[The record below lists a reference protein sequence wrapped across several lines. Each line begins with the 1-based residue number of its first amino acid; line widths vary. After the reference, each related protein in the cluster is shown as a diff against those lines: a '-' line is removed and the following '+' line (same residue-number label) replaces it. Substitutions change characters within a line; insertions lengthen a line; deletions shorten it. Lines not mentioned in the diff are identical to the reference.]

1 MSSTLVKI
9 GAGLSFFNTAWLVGL
24 SGWLW
29 SVIPSLTKSYE
40 EMEEVIVEMEAE
52 VETVEKMRN
61 EISGFQLS
69 LDEVEARLC
78 DLEGQ
83 YKVSRDETKRS
94 FYLVFQELSQMGI
107 DVQINGG
114 RSENDN
120 MYSSPQQQQTHDG
133 FAGRSNSFTG
143 VTSPQNHHMV
153 QNQNTP
159 SRRGA
164 RGGRGG
170 RGRGARGGSNSTRD
184 KIDDDIEF
192 LASLED

>member
-9 GAGLSFFNTAWLVGL
+9 GTGLSFFNTAWLVGL

-52 VETVEKMRN
+52 VETVEKMRD

-69 LDEVEARLC
+69 LDEVEARLR

-83 YKVSRDETKRS
+83 YKVSRDETKKS
-94 FYLVFQELSQMGI
+94 FYLIFQELSQAGI
-107 DVQINGG
+107 DVQINDEIH
-114 RSENDN
+114 ENHN
-120 MYSSPQQQQTHDG
+120 MYTSNKQQTHVG
-133 FAGRSNSFTG
+133 FAGRSDSFTG
-143 VTSPQNHHMV
+143 VTSPQTQHMARD
-153 QNQNTP
+153 QNTS

-170 RGRGARGGSNSTRD
+170 RGRGARGGSSSTRD
-184 KIDDDIEF
+184 KIDEDIEF